1 MTRQPQVTASDRLS
15 FSIFIALALHA
26 LFIFGVGLEL
36 PVARNDGQ
44 LLDVTLVT
52 HVSDSTP
59 EDADFL
65 AQNNQQGSGTTD
77 EAKQITTTQES
88 EFEDNNI
95 RKIEELQQ
103 QATLASQ
110 QSAQPDSVVT
120 TGKSSQQAIQVE
132 IMEQPVAGDANE
144 SIQELVQT
152 YDIATLK
159 AMLSDKRQ
167 QYASRPRI
175 RTLTAVSAR
184 SAVEAGYILDW
195 LSKVER
201 IGNLNYPVSARQ
213 NRLTGE
219 VRLLVS
225 LAPTGAVKR
234 VEIMESSG
242 FGILDDAAKRIALLA
257 SPFEPFPPEMRQTF
271 DEVEIIRTW
280 RFVSELSLE
289 F

>member
-1 MTRQPQVTASDRLS
+1 
-15 FSIFIALALHA
+15 
-26 LFIFGVGLEL
+26 
-36 PVARNDGQ
+36 
-44 LLDVTLVT
+44 
-52 HVSDSTP
+52 
-59 EDADFL
+59 
-65 AQNNQQGSGTTD
+65 
-77 EAKQITTTQES
+77 
-88 EFEDNNI
+88 
-95 RKIEELQQ
+95 
-103 QATLASQ
+103 
-110 QSAQPDSVVT
+110 
-120 TGKSSQQAIQVE
+120 
-132 IMEQPVAGDANE
+132 MEQPVAGDANE

-280 RFVSELSLE
+280 RFVSELSLD